1 MFRLPSVQVKPA
13 WLFQVFFRWFGFWIS
28 LLHYCS
34 SWVRLPIWNDGA
46 QNRISRIM
54 SIRWIF
60 MPSPAL
66 KCIHSSQ
73 SAKRKFLSPF
83 YRWHSTVQRFV
94 KLTQII
100 SGEASS
106 TVQVCWF
113 HPDSCSECLSLGE
126 LISSRCSVFLPWS
139 SVPTAHSRSVPFVIV
154 LPVDI
159 CGVRI

>member
-1 MFRLPSVQVKPA
+1 MV
-13 WLFQVFFRWFGFWIS
+13 WFLDLS
-28 LLHYCS
+28 LALLVCS
-34 SWVRLPIWNDGA
+34 NWVRLPIWNDGA

-73 SAKRKFLSPF
+73 LPKRKFLSPF

-94 KLTQII
+94 KPTQII
-100 SGEASS
+100 SGEANS
-106 TVQVCWF
+106 TIQVCWY
-113 HPDSCSECLSLGE
+113 HPDSCSECFSLGE
-126 LISSRCSVFLPWS
+126 LISSQCSVFLPWS
-139 SVPTAHSRSVPFVIV
+139 SVPTVHSRSVPFVIV

-159 CGVRI
+159 CGVKI